1 MSRLPEPFT
10 IILPND
16 RTPVQA
22 WAVHDCLDEL
32 LVQIQARYGT
42 AVQQW
47 LYGEDTDPD
56 PDPPPDAVTQ
66 LDLFENDFDDP
77 LPF

>member
-10 IILPND
+10 ILLPND
-16 RTPVQA
+16 WTPEQA
-22 WAVHDCLDEL
+22 WAVQECLDEL

-47 LYGEDTDPD
+47 LDGEDLIDDPFR
-56 PDPPPDAVTQ
+56 DAQ